1 MSTTKSEEWSNEKP
15 EYLNAP
21 DCNVKNNIKQ
31 GKIFESRYNT
41 YLDMLK
47 DQNIYRKSDEV
58 SNTES

>member
-1 MSTTKSEEWSNEKP
+1 M
-15 EYLNAP
+15 L
-21 DCNVKNNIKQ
+21 NVKNKIKQ